1 MAVFQ
6 RPCQRRECQ
15 KKKSC
20 KHAHWHYDFW
30 INNVRYLGAIK
41 EARTK
46 PQAEQAEIRIKNDVF
61 EGKYGSHK
69 RVAPAFGEFVEEI
82 YLPWARAN
90 KRSCKTSDETRCKT
104 LIKHFGNKR
113 LDQITPEMIE
123 GFKTLRR
130 NSITVRGNRL
140 SQTSV
145 NRELEILSKI
155 FTKAK
160 DFGKVDRNPCR
171 QVERFKNRKVIPR
184 YFTHDEEDRLMA
196 AMTGTLAHLRPI
208 AIVGIGTGLRPP
220 SEIFNLRRSD
230 VDFERN
236 VLRAGTKTDEER
248 EIPMSEAVREV
259 LLELYNR
266 NKGSEFLF
274 VSWRT
279 GDRFKEVKNGFRRA
293 LKDAGIKGARLY
305 TMRHTFGTRL
315 GEAGYSSYEIMALM
329 GHRDIKTSA
338 GYVHGTDGRKRAAVE
353 AIQRLR
359 PVKNP
364 AKEEKPE
371 LRLAVNS

>member
-1 MAVFQ
+1 V
-6 RPCQRRECQ
+6 
-15 KKKSC
+15 
-20 KHAHWHYDFW
+20 
-30 INNVRYLGAIK
+30 
-41 EARTK
+41 
-46 PQAEQAEIRIKNDVF
+46 
-61 EGKYGSHK
+61 
-69 RVAPAFGEFVEEI
+69 
-82 YLPWARAN
+82 
-90 KRSCKTSDETRCKT
+90 
-104 LIKHFGNKR
+104 
-113 LDQITPEMIE
+113 
-123 GFKTLRR
+123 
-130 NSITVRGNRL
+130 RL

-236 VLRAGTKTDEER
+236 VLRAGTKADEER
-248 EIPMSEAVREV
+248 GIPTSEAAREV
-259 LLELYNR
+259 SLELYDR
-266 NKGSEFLF
+266 NTGSEFLF

-279 GDRFKEVKNGFRRA
+279 KGPLKEVKNGFRRA
-293 LKDAGIKGARLY
+293 LQAAGIKGAVPY

-315 GEAGYSSYEIMALM
+315 GEAGYTSYEIMALM
-329 GHRDIKTSA
+329 GHEDIKTSA

-359 PVKNP
+359 PVENP
-364 AKEEKPE
+364 TRVESPNRAQ
-371 LRLAVNS
+371 L